1 MSLVRRRTRALEP
14 PPWEELASIEWDPA
28 SIFEHAYRRL
38 RPSAP
43 LPRIEVT
50 YRAFAGMNHRVRL
63 ADGCL
68 DVRLSDLLAGAPPAV
83 LEALAAILLSKLY
96 RRVAPAASRTRYR
109 RWVNST
115 TIRQRILT
123 VRRTRGR
130 KDAGPAQGRRNLE
143 ELFDKLNGEYFEG
156 LLRRPRLGWSR
167 RLTRTHLGH
176 YDPAHD
182 TIVLSRL
189 LDQPG
194 LPACLPE
201 FILYHEMLHLRFP
214 VEVCDGRRRVHS
226 REFLREEKRFAEYRE
241 ARAAL
246 RSLLS

>member
-1 MSLVRRRTRALEP
+1 MSLVRRRTNALEP
-14 PPWEELASIEWDPA
+14 PPWEELAGIEWDPA
-28 SIFEHAYRRL
+28 SIFEHTYRRL

-50 YRAFAGMNHRVRL
+50 FRAFAGMNHRIRL
-63 ADGCL
+63 ANGCL

-96 RRVAPAASRTRYR
+96 RRHAPASSRSRYR

-115 TIRQRILT
+115 TVRQRILT
-123 VRRTRGR
+123 VRRARGR
-130 KDAGPAQGRRNLE
+130 KHTGPAQGHRNLDD
-143 ELFDKLNGEYFEG
+143 LFDKLNREYFSG
-156 LLRRPRLGWSR
+156 GLRRPRLGWSR
-167 RLTRTHLGH
+167 RLTRSHLGH

-189 LDQPG
+189 LDQPDV
-194 LPACLPE
+194 PVCLPE
-201 FILYHEMLHLRFP
+201 YILYHEMLHLRFP

-226 REFLREEKRFAEYRE
+226 REFHREEKRFAQYRE

-246 RSLLS
+246 RSLLT

>member
-1 MSLVRRRTRALEP
+1 MKLVRRRIRALEP
-14 PPWEELASIEWDPA
+14 PPWEELAAIEWDPA

-50 YRAFAGMNHRVRL
+50 YRAFAGMNHRIRL
-63 ADGCL
+63 VDGCL
-68 DVRLSDLLAGAPPAV
+68 DVRLSDLLTGAPPAV

-96 RRVAPAASRTRYR
+96 RGIAPVASRTRYR
-109 RWVNST
+109 RWLNST
-115 TIRQRILT
+115 AIRQRILT
-123 VRRTRGR
+123 VRR
-130 KDAGPAQGRRNLE
+130 AQGHRNLE
-143 ELFDKLNGEYFEG
+143 ELFDKLNDEYFDG
-156 LLRRPRLGWSR
+156 GLRRPRLGWSR

-189 LDQPG
+189 LDQPD
-194 LPACLPE
+194 LPSCLPE

-214 VEVCDGRRRVHS
+214 VEVSNGRRRVHS
-226 REFLREEKRFAEYRE
+226 REFHREEKRFAAYRE